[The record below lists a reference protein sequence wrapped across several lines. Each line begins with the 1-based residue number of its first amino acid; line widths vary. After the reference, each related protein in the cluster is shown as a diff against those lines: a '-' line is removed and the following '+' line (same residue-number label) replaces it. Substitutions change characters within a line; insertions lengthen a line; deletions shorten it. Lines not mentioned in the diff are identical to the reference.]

1 MSEQRMRVVIF
12 GAGMV
17 GSALGQ
23 HIIEQG
29 HDICF
34 VESNSNTVRAIRERM
49 DVQIVHGTA
58 ENTSAL
64 KEADIESAD
73 MILVVT
79 NQDKTNIILTLI
91 ARSFNPK
98 ARIIARIKD
107 VEFLDNRQLWKTG
120 TLADTIII
128 SPERAVVET
137 ALHILTIQQAFDVVE
152 FLGGKVRIAGFRL
165 EEDNMISGKPLREV
179 AHLFPSRHV
188 LMVGVERNGE
198 VFIPAGDSVLMV
210 GDRVFLTVPEG
221 LNIPDIMALL
231 GKSYR
236 KDPKFVILGG
246 GQIGMS
252 IARQLEKRGKQAVVI
267 ESDHQRCQELAE
279 SLSATVVLNGDV
291 TDADLLG
298 RAITSDTILL
308 AVTPSQELN
317 FFISLLARKRG
328 AMQVVTMMD
337 NEAYIGMAP
346 ELGVDAILSPR
357 LAAVGTILRFARMGR
372 ILDSAVL
379 LSGRLNLFLV
389 EVDRGARLDGMPL
402 REANF
407 PRGLLMVAAVQDKQ
421 IIVPSGDLVL
431 KAGDMALF
439 VTLGDSQSTLME
451 QFITARDR

>member
-34 VESNSNTVRAIRERM
+34 VESNANTVRAIRERM

-91 ARSFNPK
+91 ARSFNPR

-137 ALHILTIQQAFDVVE
+137 ALNILTVQQAFDVVE
-152 FLGGKVRIAGFRL
+152 FLEGRVRIAGFRL
-165 EEDNMISGKPLREV
+165 EEDNLISGRRLKEV
-179 AHLFPSRHV
+179 ADLFPSRHV

-198 VFIPAGDSVLMV
+198 VFIPSGDSVLAV

-221 LNIPDIMALL
+221 LNIPDLMALI
-231 GKSYR
+231 GKRYR

-279 SLSATVVLNGDV
+279 ILSKTVVLNGDV
-291 TDADLLG
+291 TDADLLA
-298 RAITSDTILL
+298 RAVTPDTILL
-308 AVTPSQELN
+308 AVTPAQELN

-328 AMQVVTMMD
+328 ALQVVTMMD

-357 LAAVGTILRFARMGR
+357 LAAVGNILRFARMGR

-389 EVDRGARLDGMPL
+389 EVERGARLDGVPL
-402 REANF
+402 KLAGF
-407 PRGLLMVAAVQDKQ
+407 PKGILMVAAVQGNQ
-421 IIVPSGDLVL
+421 VIVPSGDLIL
-431 KAGDMALF
+431 RSGDMAMF
-439 VTLGDSQSTLME
+439 VTLGDAHAALME
-451 QFITARDR
+451 PFITANH